1 MDGRIDDTIEYA
13 LRRAVMQ
20 PLQQRLLRDAEQ
32 LRRLGETGSDSV
44 SDDTATPEKWP
55 AYLLARQLAGDAG
68 RLEQRVSQFNH
79 AVNDGNAT
87 LDEAAELA
95 NGLFGLSLRAPQNAQ
110 RDNLRRILLA
120 SDQLVAAPIDLA
132 KIRPQ
137 VGDHFSALMQAWLR
151 QLYTNQTFDLT
162 AQQLQS
168 NCKCW
173 NPARQHPGGPGQ
185 HRRPHRP
192 AAKPGQR
199 HQQRLEPRRRQDLV
213 PGYSA
218 MLDGARRSSLIGR
231 DAVARVVDYSAVA
244 RQEFRKRWLGGV
256 GASSALLAQGPSGG
270 LELQDQVLK
279 LNVTLASLLKQD
291 AVAARARL
299 TTTGRERKG

>member
-1 MDGRIDDTIEYA
+1 M
-13 LRRAVMQ
+13 
-20 PLQQRLLRDAEQ
+20 
-32 LRRLGETGSDSV
+32 
-44 SDDTATPEKWP
+44 
-55 AYLLARQLAGDAG
+55 LARQLAGDAG

-173 NPARQHPGGPGQ
+173 NPAKATPWRTWTASPATSACCKAWSTPPTAPGAAP
-185 HRRPHRP
+185 P
-192 AAKPGQR
+192 ARTWCPAT
-199 HQQRLEPRRRQDLV
+199 
-213 PGYSA
+213 
-218 MLDGARRSSLIGR
+218 ARC
-231 DAVARVVDYSAVA
+231 
-244 RQEFRKRWLGGV
+244 W
-256 GASSALLAQGPSGG
+256 
-270 LELQDQVLK
+270 
-279 LNVTLASLLKQD
+279 T
-291 AVAARARL
+291 ARAAPA
-299 TTTGRERKG
+299 